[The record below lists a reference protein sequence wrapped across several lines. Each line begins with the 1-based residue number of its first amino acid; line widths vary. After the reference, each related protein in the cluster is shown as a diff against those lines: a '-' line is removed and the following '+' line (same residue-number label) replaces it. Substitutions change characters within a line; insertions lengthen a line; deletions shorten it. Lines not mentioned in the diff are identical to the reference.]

1 MKDAAHKTGD
11 AVDKAGKD
19 IKQGAQKAGDKIDRA
34 ATAAKEELKKIIRSS
49 FSQDITGI
57 SVEMSV
63 F

>member
-34 ATAAKEELKKIIRSS
+34 ATAAKEELKIIKSS
-49 FSQDITGI
+49 FSLRHNGH
-57 SVEMSV
+57 
-63 F
+63 FN

>member
-34 ATAAKEELKKIIRSS
+34 ATAAKEELKNNQIFFFTRYNGH
-49 FSQDITGI
+49 FS
-57 SVEMSV
+57 
-63 F
+63 